1 MSGATEGRG
10 SPRSRASSRCVGS
23 QQTQE
28 EGDSS
33 LRGAQPPPASL
44 APTSAMLQKG
54 TVPLGAAMEKRGS
67 RKAGRPWG
75 MLPVSVSGWDPI
87 TWKE

>member
-1 MSGATEGRG
+1 MG
-10 SPRSRASSRCVGS
+10 SSAAAG
-23 QQTQE
+23 
-28 EGDSS
+28 
-33 LRGAQPPPASL
+33 QP
-44 APTSAMLQKG
+44 APTSTMLLKG

-75 MLPVSVSGWDPI
+75 MLPVSVSGWEPI